1 MTTLKRWFTDK
12 ATFWQRIFLFAL
24 LLRLV
29 PVILARGLGIGLDD
43 MFQYDMLARSIVS
56 GLGFRWYAQPDLD
69 LIRQYIQID
78 VNTANYDPTG
88 VLTAFR
94 APLYPAF
101 LALVYFFSGTGFVR
115 FFAARLVQAVLGAA
129 LAPMTY
135 FAARRFF
142 PNSERPA
149 RISAWIVALYPMLVI
164 FPLSLATENLFFFLV
179 LASALALLHAVQKP
193 TLPHFVFSGILLGL
207 AALTR
212 SVILVVGG
220 LSVLWVWFA
229 LRQRRGAFAVALAL
243 LFTIAPWMTRNYLLF
258 GRPTIELSMGYNL
271 YVGYHPE
278 STGTFKY
285 GPSLD
290 LLTILDDGERER
302 VGIER
307 ALAFIRADPARVPV
321 LAVQRLGHFFGLER
335 RALTYFYSNNFF
347 GYIPF
352 PLLLTAALIVL
363 LPFVGVSTFAVLGM
377 ALMDWR
383 RETLLLAIFIF
394 GYLAPHVLLLAEDR
408 FHLTLVPFFAILAA
422 QAGLGG
428 WNALHMRWRQS
439 RGGKIAL
446 ILALLAIVLLFANWG
461 LELYRDADKIKM
473 LFGPDGNK
481 TFFSY

>member
-1 MTTLKRWFTDK
+1 MTALKHWLTAEK
-12 ATFWQRIFLFAL
+12 TFWQRVFIVAL
-24 LLRLV
+24 LMRLV

-69 LIRQYIQID
+69 LIRQYIEID
-78 VNTANYDPTG
+78 VSTINYDPNG

-94 APLYPAF
+94 APLYPVF
-101 LALVYFFSGTGFVR
+101 LALVYFFSGAGFER
-115 FFAARLVQAVLGAA
+115 FLAARLVQAALGAA

-142 PNSERPA
+142 PNRERPA
-149 RISAWIVALYPMLVI
+149 RLAAWVLAVYPMLVI

-179 LASALALLHAVQKP
+179 LAAALALLRAVEKP
-193 TLPHFVFSGILLGL
+193 TLPNFIFVGVLLGL

-212 SVILVVGG
+212 SVILVAGG

-229 LRQRRGAFAVALAL
+229 LRDRRGAVVMALAL
-243 LFTIAPWMTRNYLLF
+243 AVTIAPWMARNYLQF
-258 GRPTIELSMGYNL
+258 GRATIELSMGYNL

-307 ALAFIRADPARVPV
+307 ALVFIRADPGRVPV

-347 GYIPF
+347 GFIPF
-352 PLLLTAALIVL
+352 PLLLTAALILL
-363 LPFVGVSTFAVLGM
+363 LPFVVISASAVLGL
-377 ALMDWR
+377 AVMDWR

-394 GYLAPHVLLLAEDR
+394 GYLAPHVPLLAEDR
-408 FHLTLVPFFAILAA
+408 FHLTLAPFLAVLAA
-422 QAGLGG
+422 QAWTGG
-428 WNALHMRWRQS
+428 WRAVWLRWRQS
-439 RGGKIAL
+439 RWGK
-446 ILALLAIVLLFANWG
+446 VLLFLSMMAIILLFTNWG
-461 LELYRDADKIKM
+461 LELYRDADKIRL
-473 LFGPDGNK
+473 LFGPEGNK
-481 TFFSY
+481 TYFPY